1 MFYPPFDTIECDN
14 LLHAALEEDIG
25 RGDITSNLT
34 IDNHLQAEFILSNRA
49 ALVVCG
55 LSIAARIFH
64 LVDDAIELT
73 CHYTDGSKIEAGGK
87 LLSGRGPAKSILAAE
102 RTALNLLQHLSGI
115 ATLTERYVSAIEGT
129 KAVILDTRKT
139 IPGLRGLQKYAVKT
153 GGGRNHRL
161 RLDDGILIKD
171 NHISICGSITEA
183 VRKARAGA
191 PSLTA
196 IEVECD
202 TLEQVREAAATE
214 ANVIMLDNMGEAMLR
229 QAVELV
235 NGKALLEA
243 SGNVSLENIRT
254 IAETGV
260 DFISIGKLTHS
271 APACDI
277 GLDIVIL

>member
-64 LVDDAIELT
+64 LVDDTIELT

-183 VRKARAGA
+183 VRKARAGS